1 MRILQT
7 PARLFATGGVESY
20 VRNLSNEL
28 VDMGHEIC
36 VICADTPR
44 DNDVNVRIETQFLR
58 TIRKVANTNITPALP
73 LALLREDFDI
83 LHTHLPTPWSS
94 DWSSIVSMVRKK
106 PLVLTYHSD
115 IAGKGLA
122 HHIAG
127 AYNLTM
133 LRLLIKNADK
143 IIIARR
149 GYLSKHLEGQKEKM
163 AVIPIGVDTRIF
175 RPLVTTKRGD
185 IFFLSVLDEYHE
197 FKGLEVLL
205 GAIKIA
211 KRILPDL
218 KLIIGGEG
226 ALKDHYM
233 KVSRSMSL
241 SGNVEF
247 VGSVPQE
254 KLVAYYNSCNLFVL
268 PSTDPRRETFG
279 IVLLEAMACE
289 KPVVATEIAGVA
301 EDIRENNAGLVVRPG
316 DKEKLAEAML
326 FILKNQ
332 ELSAKMG
339 TAGRK
344 MVEKKYNWRRVAEQ
358 TSELYE
364 ELVR

>member
-20 VRNLSNEL
+20 VRNLSDEL
-28 VDMGHEIC
+28 VGMGHEVS

-44 DNDVNVRIETQFLR
+44 DNEVNGRINIEVLR
-58 TIRKVANTNITPALP
+58 TVGKVANTNITPALP

-83 LHTHLPTPWSS
+83 LHTHLPTPWSA
-94 DWSSIVSMVRKK
+94 DWSAIVSRLKNR

-122 HHIAG
+122 HHISG

-133 LRLLIKNADK
+133 LRLLIENADK
-143 IIIARR
+143 IIVTRK
-149 GYLSKHLEGQKEKM
+149 GYLSKHLDGQKEKT

-175 RPLVTTKRGD
+175 RPLVTKKKGD

-197 FKGLEVLL
+197 FKGLDVLL
-205 GAIKIA
+205 GAIRIA
-211 KRILPDL
+211 KREMPDL
-218 KLIIGGEG
+218 KLIVGGEG

-233 KVSRSMSL
+233 KVSKSMGL
-241 SGNVEF
+241 CGNVEF
-247 VGSVPQE
+247 VGSVPQKMLTE
-254 KLVAYYNSCNLFVL
+254 YYNSCNLFVL
-268 PSTDPRRETFG
+268 PSTDPTRETFG

-289 KPVVATEIAGVA
+289 KPVVATEIAGAA
-301 EDIRENNAGLVVRPG
+301 EDIKGNKAGLVVGPG
-316 DKEKLAEAML
+316 DKDKLAEAML
-326 FILKNQ
+326 CILKNQ
-332 ELSAKMG
+332 ELAAKMG
-339 TAGRK
+339 SMGRR
-344 MVEKKYNWRRVAEQ
+344 MVEEKYNWRRVAEQ

-364 ELVR
+364 ELV

>member
-28 VDMGHEIC
+28 VDMGHEVS

-44 DNDVNVRIETQFLR
+44 DNEVNKRINTNFLR
-58 TIRKVANTNITPALP
+58 TVGKVANTNITPALP

-83 LHTHLPTPWSS
+83 LHTHLPTPWSA
-94 DWSSIVSMVRKK
+94 DWSAIVSMLKNR

-122 HHIAG
+122 HHISG

-143 IIIARR
+143 IIVTRH
-149 GYLSKHLEGQKEKM
+149 GYLSEHLKGQKEKM
-163 AVIPIGVDTRIF
+163 VVIPIGVDTSIF
-175 RPLVTTKRGD
+175 RPLITEKKGD

-197 FKGLEVLL
+197 FKGLDVLL
-205 GAIKIA
+205 GAIRIA
-211 KRILPDL
+211 KREMPDL
-218 KLIIGGEG
+218 KLIVGGEG
-226 ALKDHYM
+226 ALKDHYI
-233 KVSRSMSL
+233 KVSKSMGL
-241 SGNVEF
+241 GRNVEF

-254 KLVAYYNSCNLFVL
+254 TLAEYYNSCNLFVL
-268 PSTDPRRETFG
+268 PSTDPTRETFG
-279 IVLLEAMACE
+279 IVLLEAMACK
-289 KPVVATEIAGVA
+289 KPVVATKIAGAA
-301 EDIRENNAGLVVRPG
+301 EDIKGNKAGFVVNPG
-316 DKEKLAEAML
+316 DKEMLAEAML
-326 FILKNQ
+326 CILKNQ
-332 ELSAKMG
+332 ELADKMG
-339 TAGRK
+339 SAGRR
-344 MVEKKYNWRRVAEQ
+344 MIEKKYNWRRVAEQ

-364 ELVR
+364 GLV

>member
-28 VDMGHEIC
+28 VGMGHEVS

-44 DNDVNVRIETQFLR
+44 DNEVNGRINTKVLR
-58 TIRKVANTNITPALP
+58 TVGKVANTNITPALP

-83 LHTHLPTPWSS
+83 LHTHLPTPWSA
-94 DWSSIVSMVRKK
+94 DWSAIVSRLKNR

-122 HHIAG
+122 HHISG

-143 IIIARR
+143 IIVTRK

-175 RPLVTTKRGD
+175 RPLVTKKRGD

-197 FKGLEVLL
+197 FKGLDVLL
-205 GAIKIA
+205 GAIRIA
-211 KRILPDL
+211 KREMPDL
-218 KLIIGGEG
+218 KLIVGGEG

-233 KVSRSMSL
+233 KVSKSMGL
-241 SGNVEF
+241 GGNVEF
-247 VGSVPQE
+247 VGPVPQE
-254 KLVAYYNSCNLFVL
+254 TLAEYYNSCNLFVL
-268 PSTDPRRETFG
+268 PSTDPTRETFG

-289 KPVVATEIAGVA
+289 KPVVATEIAGAA
-301 EDIRENNAGLVVRPG
+301 EDIKANNAGLVVSPG

-326 FILKNQ
+326 CILKNQ
-332 ELSAKMG
+332 ELATKMG
-339 TAGRK
+339 SAGRR
-344 MVEKKYNWRRVAEQ
+344 MVEEKYNWRRVAEQ
-358 TSELYE
+358 TSKLYE
-364 ELVR
+364 ELV

>member
-28 VDMGHEIC
+28 VDMGHEVS

-44 DNDVNVRIETQFLR
+44 DNEVNKRINTNFLR
-58 TIRKVANTNITPALP
+58 TVGKVANTNITPALP

-83 LHTHLPTPWSS
+83 LHTHLPTPWSA
-94 DWSSIVSMVRKK
+94 DWSAIVSMLKNR

-122 HHIAG
+122 HHISG

-143 IIIARR
+143 IIVTRH
-149 GYLSKHLEGQKEKM
+149 GYLSEHLKGQKEKM
-163 AVIPIGVDTRIF
+163 VVIPIGVDTRIF
-175 RPLVTTKRGD
+175 RPLITEKKGD

-197 FKGLEVLL
+197 FKGLDVLL
-205 GAIKIA
+205 GAIRIA
-211 KRILPDL
+211 KREMPDL
-218 KLIIGGEG
+218 KLIVGGEG
-226 ALKDHYM
+226 ALKDHYI
-233 KVSRSMSL
+233 KVSKSMGL
-241 SGNVEF
+241 GRNVEF

-254 KLVAYYNSCNLFVL
+254 TLAEYYNSCNLFVL
-268 PSTDPRRETFG
+268 PSTDPTRETFG
-279 IVLLEAMACE
+279 IVLLEAMACK
-289 KPVVATEIAGVA
+289 KPVVATKIAGF
-301 EDIRENNAGLVVRPG
+301 VVNPG
-316 DKEKLAEAML
+316 DKEMLAEAML
-326 FILKNQ
+326 CILKNQ
-332 ELSAKMG
+332 ELADKMG
-339 TAGRK
+339 SAGRR
-344 MVEKKYNWRRVAEQ
+344 MIEKKYNWRRVAEQ

-364 ELVR
+364 GLV